1 MSDNSN
7 SNHFMNGVTNE
18 GENKATSEI
27 VNETIDL
34 AAVRARLAKDDGKR
48 FWQSLEE
55 LAETPGYRYKLENEF
70 AENSEKEAEGFDR
83 RGMLKLMAASAAMA
97 GLSACT
103 KLPTEKIVPYVR
115 PPEEIIPGKPL
126 FYATSMTQ
134 SGVATGLLVE
144 SHMGRPTKI
153 EGNSE
158 HPGSLGGTDVFNQA
172 SILTLYD
179 PDRSKT
185 VIHEGRIE
193 SWAAFLTAIGN
204 VRAQIAPRGAGFRIL
219 TETVTSPSL
228 TAQIRALLSQFPEAK
243 WHPYEPCARDSAHD
257 GATIAFGKPVN
268 TVYHLDKADVILS
281 LDADFLT
288 TGPGHTRYA
297 REFSSRR
304 TIENPSSKLNRLYVV
319 ECTPSSTGS
328 MADHRQPIRACE
340 IEAFTRQ
347 LAGEFGTA
355 SVGAES
361 LKTSIPAQ
369 WTTALVRDLEK
380 HRGSSLVIAGEGQ
393 PSIVHALAH
402 AMNASLGNVGKT
414 VHYTEPI
421 EANPVNQM
429 SSLRELVNE
438 MNAGTVEVLLILGGN
453 PVYDA
458 PADFEFGPAL
468 LKPKLRVHWGLYY
481 DETAELCHWH
491 VPEAHYLEAWGD
503 ARAYDG
509 TIGIVQPLIAPLYQG
524 RSANEMVAVF
534 AGDSGKSGHDLVQ
547 SYWKSQ
553 RPEKDKAFD
562 AFWDRSLHDGVMA
575 GTALPAISVSPRTD
589 IGREP
594 PSPPPAKDTL
604 EIVYRPDP
612 TIGDGRYSNNGWLQ
626 ETPKTITRLTWDN
639 AALVSVNTAER
650 LHLRHGEYMK
660 LKLAGRE
667 VYAGVFADPGHPDDS
682 ITLHLGYGRRR
693 AGNVGNGQGFN
704 AYFLRTSHAPWM
716 ATGLQLE
723 NSGKKYFFAVP
734 QYHYMQH
741 ENGQPVDTESVN
753 AFDRELIQ
761 VATLEEFRS
770 DPDFARHPDTEP
782 GKIDSLFPQFKSQGY
797 AWGMS
802 IDLNRCIGC
811 NACVVACQSE
821 NNIAVVGKDQVARG
835 RAMHWIRIDTY
846 FRGNLETPEM
856 YFEPLPCMQCENAPC
871 EVVCPV
877 AATTHSIEGLNE
889 MTYNRCVGTRY
900 CSNNCPYKVRRFNFL
915 LYSDFKTPSLYG
927 MRNPNVTVRSRG
939 VMEKCTYCVQRINA
953 AKIRSEEEDRTVR
966 DGEIV
971 TACQSACPA
980 EAIIF
985 GNINDPNSRVSKLK
999 AQSRNYGL
1007 LDDLN
1012 TRPRT
1017 TYLARIRNPN
1027 PEIRE

>member
-7 SNHFMNGVTNE
+7 SNPFTNP
-18 GENKATSEI
+18 A
-27 VNETIDL
+27 IDL
-34 AAVRARLAKDDGKR
+34 VAVRAKLAKDGGKR
-48 FWQSLEE
+48 FWQSLDE
-55 LAETPGYRYKLENEF
+55 LAETPEYRHRLENEF
-70 AENSEKEAEGFDR
+70 AQDTEEAAAGINR
-83 RGMLKLMAASAAMA
+83 REVLKIMAASAAMA

-103 KLPTEKIVPYVR
+103 KLPTERIVPYVK

-126 FYATSMTQ
+126 FYATSMPQ
-134 SGVATGLLVE
+134 SGVSTGLLVE

-153 EGNSE
+153 EGNPE

-179 PDRSKT
+179 PDRSQT

-204 VRAQIAPRGAGFRIL
+204 VRSQIAPRGSGVRIL

-228 TAQIRALLSQFPEAK
+228 SAQIRALLAQFPDAK
-243 WHPYEPCARDSAHD
+243 WHQYEPCARDAAHD
-257 GATIAFGKPVN
+257 GAVTAFGKPVN
-268 TVYHLDKADVILS
+268 TVYHLDKADVIVS

-304 TIENPSSKLNRLYVV
+304 AIDGPASKLNRLYVV

-328 MADHRQPIRACE
+328 MADHRKPLRASE
-340 IEAFTRQ
+340 VEAFTRQ
-347 LAGEFGTA
+347 LATELGIGSAVDPER
-355 SVGAES
+355 
-361 LKTSIPAQ
+361 LKTAIPHE
-369 WTTALVRDLEK
+369 WTAAVARDLEK
-380 HRGSSLVIAGEGQ
+380 HRGACVVIPGDGQ

-402 AMNASLGNVGKT
+402 AMNAALGNAGKT
-414 VHYTEPI
+414 VHYTEPL

-429 SSLRELVNE
+429 NSLRELVAD
-438 MNAGTVEVLLILGGN
+438 MNAGSVDLLMILGGN

-458 PADFEFGPAL
+458 PADFEFGPTL
-468 LKPKLRVHWGLYY
+468 LKAKLRVHSGLYY
-481 DETAELCHWH
+481 DETGELCHWH
-491 VPEAHYLEAWGD
+491 IPETHFLEAWSDG
-503 ARAYDG
+503 RAFDG
-509 TIGIVQPLIAPLYQG
+509 TIGIVQPLIAPLYQSH
-524 RSANEMVAVF
+524 SAHELIAAL
-534 AGDSGKSGHDLVQ
+534 AGDSGKSGHDLVEG
-547 SYWKSQ
+547 YWKSQ

-562 AFWDRSLHDGVMA
+562 AFWERSLHDGVMA
-575 GTALPAISVSPRTD
+575 GTALPAIPVSPRTD

-594 PSPPPAKDTL
+594 PPPPVDPNAL

-612 TIGDGRYSNNGWLQ
+612 TIGDGRFSNNGWLQ
-626 ETPKTITRLTWDN
+626 ELPKTITRLTWDN
-639 AALVSVNTAER
+639 AALVSINTAER
-650 LHLRHGEYMK
+650 LKLRHGQYMK
-660 LKLAGRE
+660 LKVAGRE
-667 VYAGVFADPGHPDDS
+667 VYAGIFADPGHPDNS

-704 AYFLRTSHAPWM
+704 AYFLRTSNAPWM
-716 ATGLQLE
+716 ASGLQLE
-723 NSGKKYFFAVP
+723 DSGKKYYFAVQ
-734 QYHYMQH
+734 QYHYMMEEDGH
-741 ENGQPVDTESVN
+741 PADTESVN
-753 AFDRELIQ
+753 AFKRDLVQ
-761 VATLEEFRS
+761 VATIEEFRQ
-770 DPDFARHPDTEP
+770 DPDFAKPEHSSKEL
-782 GKIDSLFPQFKSQGY
+782 SLFPGFKSDGY

-821 NNIAVVGKDQVARG
+821 NNIPVVGKDQVARG
-835 RAMHWIRIDTY
+835 RAMQWIRIDTY

-877 AATTHSIEGLNE
+877 AATTHSPEGLNE

-915 LYSDFKTPSLYG
+915 LYSDYTTPSLYG
-927 MRNPNVTVRSRG
+927 SRNPNVTVRSRG

-953 AKIRSEEEDRTVR
+953 AKIRSEEEDRIVR

-980 EAIIF
+980 EAIVF
-985 GNINDPNSRVSKLK
+985 GNVNDPKSRVSKLK
-999 AQSRNYGL
+999 AQSRNYSL

-1012 TRPRT
+1012 TKPRT
-1017 TYLARIRNPN
+1017 TYLARILNPN

>member
-1 MSDNSN
+1 MTDNSN
-7 SNHFMNGVTNE
+7 SNYST
-18 GENKATSEI
+18 
-27 VNETIDL
+27 NETIDL
-34 AAVRARLAKDDGKR
+34 AAVRAKLAKDGGKR

-70 AENSEKEAEGFDR
+70 PENSEKEAEGIDR
-83 RGMLKLMAASAAMA
+83 RGILKLMAASAAMA

-134 SGVATGLLVE
+134 SGVATGVLVE

-153 EGNSE
+153 EGNPE

-179 PDRSKT
+179 PDRSQT
-185 VIHEGRIE
+185 LIHEGRIE

-204 VRAQIAPRGAGFRIL
+204 VRSQIAPRGTGLRIL

-228 TAQIRALLSQFPEAK
+228 AAQIRGVLAQFPDAK
-243 WHPYEPCARDSAHD
+243 WHQYEPCMRDAAYA
-257 GATIAFGKPVN
+257 GAVTAFGKPVN
-268 TVYHLDKADVILS
+268 TVYHLDKADVIVS

-297 REFSSRR
+297 RDFSSRR
-304 TIENPSSKLNRLYVV
+304 AIEGPGSKLNRLYVV

-328 MADHRQPIRACE
+328 MADHRRPLRASE
-340 IEAFTRQ
+340 VEVFTRQ
-347 LAGEFGTA
+347 LATEFGIA
-355 SVGAES
+355 SVGAPEN
-361 LKTSIPAQ
+361 LTSPVPPA

-380 HRGSSLVIAGEGQ
+380 HRGACVVIPGEGQ
-393 PSIVHALAH
+393 PTIVHALAH
-402 AMNASLGNVGKT
+402 AMNASLGNAGKT
-414 VHYTEPI
+414 VSYTEPI
-421 EANPVNQM
+421 EANPMNQM
-429 SSLRELVNE
+429 NSLRDLVND
-438 MNAGTVEVLLILGGN
+438 MNAGAVELLVMLGGN

-458 PADFEFGPAL
+458 PADFEFGPTL
-468 LKPKLRVHWGLYY
+468 LKAKLRVHSGLYY

-491 VPEAHYLEAWGD
+491 VPEAHFLEAWSD

-509 TIGIVQPLIAPLYQG
+509 TVGIVQPLIAPLYQG
-524 RSANEMVAVF
+524 RSAHELIAAL
-534 AGDSGKSGHDLVQ
+534 AGDSGKSGHDIVRD
-547 SYWKSQ
+547 YWKEQ
-553 RPEKDKAFD
+553 RPEKDKVFD
-562 AFWDRSLHDGVMA
+562 AFWQKSLHDGVMA
-575 GTALPAISVSPRTD
+575 GTALAAISVSPRTD

-594 PSPPPAKDTL
+594 PAPALDKNAL

-639 AALVSVNTAER
+639 AALVSINTARR
-650 LHLRHGEYMK
+650 LHLHHGQYMK
-660 LKLAGRE
+660 LKIAGRE

-704 AYFLRTSHAPWM
+704 AYFLRTSGAPWM
-716 ATGLQLE
+716 AGGLQLE
-723 NSGKKYFFAVP
+723 DSGKKYYFAVQ
-734 QYHYMQH
+734 QYHYMMEEDGH
-741 ENGQPVDTESVN
+741 PADTESVN
-753 AFDRELIQ
+753 AFRRDLIQ
-761 VATLEEFRS
+761 VATLEEFQK
-770 DPDFARHPDTEP
+770 DPNFARHPETEP
-782 GKIDSLFPQFKSQGY
+782 GEKLSLYPGFKSEGY

-811 NACVVACQSE
+811 NACVVACVSE

-835 RAMHWIRIDTY
+835 RAMQWIRIDTY

-877 AATTHSIEGLNE
+877 GATSHSIEGLNE

-953 AKIRSEEEDRTVR
+953 AKIRSEEEDRLVR

-971 TACQSACPA
+971 TACQSAGPA
-980 EAIIF
+980 EAIVF
-985 GNINDPNSRVSKLK
+985 GNVNDPKSRVSKLK
-999 AQSRNYGL
+999 AQSRDYSL

-1012 TRPRT
+1012 TKPRT
-1017 TYLARIRNPN
+1017 TYLARVRNPN